1 MKVKSDLDPHQQEL
15 WRLKM
20 EPEWAADA
28 HKSRRLGTRNRA
40 VEALKRPVVVDSHRF
55 DDEQD
60 PDPHQ
65 NENEGSGA
73 KVMRIRNTDR
83 RDAMDQDLHCFVQ

>member
-1 MKVKSDLDPHQQEL
+1 MEAQSGPRTLTNGGV
-15 WRLKM
+15 WRLEMAMKS
-20 EPEWAADA
+20 PE
-28 HKSRRLGTRNRA
+28 
-40 VEALKRPVVVDSHRF
+40 VVNSHRF

-60 PDPHQ
+60 PDPHK

-73 KVMRIRNTDR
+73 KVMRVRNTDC